1 MSGRRVHLQIRGLV
15 QGVSYRA
22 STRAQALS
30 LGLTGWVRNL
40 PNGDVEAVAE
50 GPTEAVEALVRW
62 CRVGPEEA
70 RVTSVAVLDEPVERL
85 GERLAGFEVRR

>member
-1 MSGRRVHLQIRGLV
+1 MSGRRVHLHIRGLV

-22 STRAQALS
+22 STRAQALA
-30 LGLTGWVRNL
+30 LGVAGWVRNL

-50 GPTEAVEALVRW
+50 GAPSAVDALIRW

-70 RVTSVAVLDEPVERL
+70 QVSGVAVADEPFEGL
-85 GERLAGFEVRR
+85 QGFEVRR